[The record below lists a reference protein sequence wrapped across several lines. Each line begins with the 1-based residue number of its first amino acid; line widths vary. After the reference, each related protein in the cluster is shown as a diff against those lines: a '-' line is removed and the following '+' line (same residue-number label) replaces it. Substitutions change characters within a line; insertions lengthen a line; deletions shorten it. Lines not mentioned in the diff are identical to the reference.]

1 MRIIIFYLFK
11 KSSLITIGM
20 IFTIIIGYFY
30 GVDNVFNKIGFYCK
44 KFEITGSKNIHKS
57 DVVHLINPKGK
68 SVFGYDIYKISQHIK
83 DNISWVEN
91 VDIHILL
98 PDTIKIHI
106 TEKKPYAIYIMDEKK
121 YTIDRQGA
129 ILDEYN
135 INHKLESKITLMG
148 KNANKEFAILAN
160 TLNKFPQITDM
171 ITTAKYISDRRWNI
185 ILQNK
190 ITIKLPETSDEKK
203 IGRLYKILN
212 NYSNLFSNKIKT
224 IDLRFQN
231 KIIIEKRKYK
241 TPNDLVP
248 RGRIELPTQGF
259 SVLCSTD

>member
-1 MRIIIFYLFK
+1 MRIIRLYLFK
-11 KSSLITIGM
+11 KSSLITIAM
-20 IFTIIIGYFY
+20 IFTIITGYFY
-30 GVDNVFNKIGFYCK
+30 GVDNFLSKIGFYCK
-44 KFEITGSKNIHKS
+44 KFEITGNKNIQKS
-57 DVVHLINPKGK
+57 DVIYLINPKGK
-68 SVFGYDIYKISQHIK
+68 SVFGYDIYKISQYIK
-83 DNISWVEN
+83 DNISWVQN

-121 YTIDRQGA
+121 YTIDIQGT

-148 KNANKEFAILAN
+148 KNANTEFAIFAN
-160 TLNKFPQITDM
+160 ALNKSPKIRDM
-171 ITTAKYISDRRWNI
+171 ITHAKYISDRRWDI

-190 ITIKLPETSDEKK
+190 ITIKLPENINENK
-203 IGRLYKILN
+203 IAKLSKILN

-231 KIIIEKRKYK
+231 KIIIEKRK
-241 TPNDLVP
+241 
-248 RGRIELPTQGF
+248 TQNPK
-259 SVLCSTD
+259 